1 MQFRNPGHALRW
13 AFQVINEPI
22 VKVSSINKMRGPSGY
37 GELTP
42 QDRHA
47 QAALIMSLCERVL
60 SSLHMAYVRVQF
72 GKDSSGMDALARY
85 LAGQFGTGLHSRRAI
100 EQIIRGYCGDKLVL
114 TELRKEL
121 KARYPNAVASRNK
134 GYDALDA
141 MNSHVMSVLW
151 REMEAVE
158 LLQIAS

>member
-60 SSLHMAYVRVQF
+60 SSLHMAYVKAQF
-72 GKDSSGMDALARY
+72 GRDGSGMDILVYHMAAY
-85 LAGQFGTGLHSRRAI
+85 FGTGMHSRRGL
-100 EQIIRGYCGDKLVL
+100 EQIIRGYCGDRVALSDLKSSMRVGHIQAAA
-114 TELRKEL
+114 LRK
-121 KARYPNAVASRNK
+121 R
-134 GYDALDA
+134 GYDALDTINSQA
-141 MNSHVMSVLW
+141 MSALW
-151 REMEAVE
+151 REMEQRE
-158 LLQIAS
+158 LLVQTA

>member
-13 AFQVINEPI
+13 AFQVMNGDI

-60 SSLHMAYVRVQF
+60 STLHMAYVKVQF
-72 GKDSSGMDALARY
+72 GKDSAGLDILASY
-85 LAGQFGTGLHSRRAI
+85 IAGQFGTGMHSRRAI
-100 EQIIRGYCGDKLVL
+100 YQIIRGYCGDKVTLND
-114 TELRKEL
+114 LR
-121 KARYPNAVASRNK
+121 ASMRVGHIQASATRNK
-134 GYDALDA
+134 GYYALDTI
-141 MNSHVMSVLW
+141 HGQVMTSLW
-151 REMEAVE
+151 REMEERE
-158 LLQIAS
+158 LLVKTA